1 VNASVLDGIVTV
13 ISQSK
18 HKIRFFTWV
27 CGAKSMK
34 EANKLDMKSLI
45 IMTGRDML
53 NS

>member
-1 VNASVLDGIVTV
+1 MNGLVLDGIVT
-13 ISQSK
+13 ISQSN
-18 HKIRFFTWV
+18 HKTRFFTWG